1 MSGSDKS
8 SGTKFCPQCGNEIMP
23 KESGPRPSSHPP
35 VQNSMSI
42 CPFCGSELR
51 FAKTTKFCPYCKENI
66 KPV

>member
-1 MSGSDKS
+1 
-8 SGTKFCPQCGNEIMP
+8 MP